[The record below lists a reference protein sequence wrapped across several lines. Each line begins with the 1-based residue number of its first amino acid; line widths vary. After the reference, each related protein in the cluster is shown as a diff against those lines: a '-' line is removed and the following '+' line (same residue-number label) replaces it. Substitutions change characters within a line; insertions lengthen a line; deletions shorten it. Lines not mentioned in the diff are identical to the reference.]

1 VDMGVLGRS
10 VRRARVRQG
19 VSREELAAAVG
30 RSLSWLN
37 QVETGHLRLDSWH
50 LINVIADALGVDVTE
65 ITGDTHTRHGVRADR
80 AHSVLPGLR
89 RAMLLGPGLVDGVA
103 PRSVEELRDQA
114 DQVRGLHRRGRHADL
129 AAALPDL
136 LADAHRLVALTG
148 GPVAHDVLG
157 RSYAVAS
164 MTCYRLG
171 YTELAALAAER
182 TVSYAEQGS
191 DHLLTFVGA
200 WRQVC
205 VLRRLGGLDASLRRA
220 TRALDELD
228 GLLGTD
234 SGPAWSLAGM
244 IHLEAAIATARRQDR
259 SGAAEHLHH
268 AEQAAGRVGERDDYL
283 TAFGPSNVAMH
294 RLVVAVELGEGAGAV
309 ERARRLRPRALP
321 TTERRAHFLI
331 DLARAHGQAR
341 QDDEALRALL
351 AADRIAPAQVRNY
364 PLAAEMVS
372 DMLDRRRTY
381 NSDLRAMARRLGLFP
396 IG

>member
-1 VDMGVLGRS
+1 MGVLGRS

-19 VSREELAAAVG
+19 VSREDLAAAVG

-80 AHSVLPGLR
+80 AHAVLPGLR
-89 RAMLLGPGLVDGVA
+89 RALLLGPGLVDGLA
-103 PRSVEELRDQA
+103 PRSVDELRGQA
-114 DQVRGLHRRGRHADL
+114 DRVRVLHHRGRHADL

-136 LADAHRLVALTG
+136 LADAHRLAATDG
-148 GPVAHDVLG
+148 GAAAYDLLG
-157 RSYAVAS
+157 QSYAVAS

-182 TVSYAEQGS
+182 TVSYAQWGG
-191 DHLLTFVGA
+191 DHLLAFVGA

-205 VLRRLGGLDASLRRA
+205 VLRRLGGLEASLRRA
-220 TRALDELD
+220 TMALDGLD

-234 SGPAWSLAGM
+234 QGPAWSLAGM

-259 SGAAEHLHH
+259 SGAADHLRH
-268 AEQAAGRVGERDDYL
+268 AERAAGRAGERNDYL

-294 RLVVAVELGEGAGAV
+294 RLVVAVELGEGAGAI
-309 ERARRLRPRALP
+309 ERARRMHPRTLP
-321 TTERRAHFLI
+321 NTERRAHFLI

-341 QDDEALRALL
+341 RDDEALRVLL
-351 AADRIAPAQVRNY
+351 AADRLAPAQVRNY

-396 IG
+396 TG